1 MKRNTVKLLVGV
13 MVVILVAMLSGAV
26 TAAEKV
32 TIIGTVN
39 GENQI
44 DTENDEVISIA
55 ETDAGNELMME
66 IGKKVEVIGTVEGEG
81 DSKEIK
87 VESFK
92 VIE

>member
-55 ETDAGNELMME
+55 ETDSGNELMME